1 VPISGGGDPARA
13 HLLSHIRIWAFHC
26 QDDPIVPANGSR
38 DMFTALVR
46 SRNVSHDRVR
56 VQRVA
61 QGTEREADEMSIR
74 PVEGEP
80 WAEVRYTEYT
90 GRAANAPKHNA
101 WARAMSDVRLLRWLL
116 PPKGRSVM
124 AAPKAQ
130 GGGRAARDAHGPRRW
145 ADGASIKRGRCSP
158 RPMLGR

>member
-1 VPISGGGDPARA
+1 M
-13 HLLSHIRIWAFHC
+13 
-26 QDDPIVPANGSR
+26 PANGSR

-74 PVEGEP
+74 PVEREP

-101 WARAMSDVRLLRWLL
+101 SHERPAPAEVAAAAQT
-116 PPKGRSVM
+116 KAGR
-124 AAPKAQ
+124 
-130 GGGRAARDAHGPRRW
+130 
-145 ADGASIKRGRCSP
+145 
-158 RPMLGR
+158 

>member
-1 VPISGGGDPARA
+1 M
-13 HLLSHIRIWAFHC
+13 
-26 QDDPIVPANGSR
+26 PANGSR

-124 AAPKAQ
+124 AAPRPKAVGGRREMRMAQ
-130 GGGRAARDAHGPRRW
+130 GGGKTARASREAAVRPD
-145 ADGASIKRGRCSP
+145 RCWGDEVTCVGE
-158 RPMLGR
+158 RVANKQ